1 MSKTATDKATTA
13 NNATGKS
20 NSIKPN
26 VMNANAKMGKHH
38 VKHARDH
45 RHHSNVAA
53 IKAKSK
59 VSAKHV
65 LSTTKRG

>member
-1 MSKTATDKATTA
+1 
-13 NNATGKS
+13 
-20 NSIKPN
+20 
-26 VMNANAKMGKHH
+26 MNANAKMGKHY
-38 VKHARDH
+38 VKHARHH

-59 VSAKHV
+59 VSAKPV